1 MTVVTDHPGS
11 RGPDAAPGP
20 EPEDPYEALFRPAG
34 EPSAAPVADEVEFAD
49 VDEPLAPVDVDVVE
63 GNSPEAVAVE
73 ADIIESV
80 AVASAPGD
88 RPRTGRL
95 FRSAGAAPVDDAL
108 PAISSSQA
116 SRLRTMVPASAPSAP
131 PAPIESVV
139 DSAGVHGVAA
149 DVIDAVP
156 VITVT
161 GQPEAPVNARAHRS
175 SRSVDRESA
184 PRGGRLTGMGVY
196 ALVLGVTVFAAF
208 VNVLLFG
215 PEINAIT
222 GVALAVVSV
231 VAALL
236 VRRADDVTAII
247 APPLAFGL
255 AAVTAAQVGLTTTTL
270 ANRFITAFFTL
281 GNNWFWIIGSALAA
295 MIIVA
300 VRRRSR

>member
-1 MTVVTDHPGS
+1 MTVVTDHPGA

-20 EPEDPYEALFRPAG
+20 VPEDPYEALFRPAD
-34 EPSAAPVADEVEFAD
+34 ESMAAPKVDEVELAAVDAHPIEAD
-49 VDEPLAPVDVDVVE
+49 PIEADPF
-63 GNSPEAVAVE
+63 EAVGVE
-73 ADIIESV
+73 PDMIES
-80 AVASAPGD
+80 APIASAPAD

-95 FRSAGAAPVDDAL
+95 FRSAGAASVDGAL

-139 DSAGVHGVAA
+139 GLGAA
-149 DVIDAVP
+149 HDVDAEVIDAVP
-156 VITVT
+156 VITMT

-175 SRSVDRESA
+175 SRSVDREAAS
-184 PRGGRLTGMGVY
+184 RGGRLTGMGVY

-222 GVALAVVSV
+222 GIALAVVSV
-231 VAALL
+231 VSALL

-295 MIIVA
+295 MVIVA